1 MNKELKFSVDSKI
14 FSTEKQF
21 LKGEE
26 IKKMAGIELNDELY
40 LVIPSYEDEL
50 IENDK
55 IVNMARPG
63 IERFLSRKTNK
74 VTTLI
79 INGQLKEYN
88 GAKIPFVQVVKLA
101 FGEKPLANE
110 MGYTVTYSD
119 GPQQNPEGIMSKGD
133 TVFVKHNMVF
143 NVTATHKS

>member
-1 MNKELKFSVDSKI
+1 MCVISTFSRKWTLSGEQNKLITFKS
-14 FSTEKQF
+14 
-21 LKGEE
+21 
-26 IKKMAGIELNDELY
+26 LNDELY

-101 FGEKPLANE
+101 FGEKPSANE

-133 TVFVKHNMVF
+133 TVFV
-143 NVTATHKS
+143 